1 MLKGIQR
8 QLFPGIS
15 ADIIDA
21 FYIFFSLLNFFFF
34 LNLMLDFD
42 FLIGTVRDFL
52 FCFHSNPLTPPPIGL
67 WTGREA
73 TLIAVSSHQT
83 FVGLQ

>member
-21 FYIFFSLLNFFFF
+21 FYIFFSLFNFF
-34 LNLMLDFD
+34 
-42 FLIGTVRDFL
+42 
-52 FCFHSNPLTPPPIGL
+52 
-67 WTGREA
+67 
-73 TLIAVSSHQT
+73 
-83 FVGLQ
+83 